1 MAYRK
6 QLTRL
11 KAPYLKRILIE
22 PARVEDWE
30 KYPWN
35 LPIFRGHDFE
45 LEFTTP
51 ITIIVGENGTGKS
64 TLLEAIGALAGYDEA
79 GGGKGYMP
87 IDHSRAI
94 DKSGAA
100 LAETLRGH
108 WLPKVT
114 AGWFFRAESFYS
126 VASYL
131 DQAAIDAHA
140 APPDFLS
147 WSHGE
152 GFIRFF
158 EERCRRQ
165 GIYILDEPESALSP
179 RRQIELLRMLR
190 RMDLSGTAQVIMAT
204 HSPLLMACPGARLF
218 RISRFGL
225 DPTDFHDTDH
235 FRMMRSFCDDPD
247 GFLAEALYEDEA

>member
-11 KAPYLKRILIE
+11 KAPYLKRILLD
-22 PARVEDWE
+22 PAKVEDWE

-35 LPIFRGHDFE
+35 LPLFRGREFE

-79 GGGKGYMP
+79 GGGKGYSP
-87 IDHSRAI
+87 VDHSRAI
-94 DKSGAA
+94 DKSGAG
-100 LAETLRGH
+100 LVNSFRCH

-126 VASYL
+126 VARYL
-131 DQAAIDAHA
+131 DEAARESGGT
-140 APPDFLS
+140 PPDFLS

-179 RRQIELLRMLR
+179 SRQIELLKMLR
-190 RMDLSGTAQVIMAT
+190 RMDQSGTAQVIMAT

-218 RISRFGL
+218 RISRVGL
-225 DPTDFHDTDH
+225 DPTDFSDTDH
-235 FRMMRSFCDDPD
+235 FRMMRDFCTDPQSFME
-247 GFLAEALYEDEA
+247 EALRETDE

>member
-1 MAYRK
+1 MAARK

-11 KAPYLKRILIE
+11 KAPYLRRILLE
-22 PARVEDWE
+22 PSRVADWD

-35 LPIFRGHDFE
+35 LPLFREGAFE
-45 LEFTTP
+45 FEFASA

-87 IDHSRAI
+87 VDHSRAI
-94 DKSGAA
+94 DKSGAG
-100 LAETLRGH
+100 LASSFRCH

-126 VASYL
+126 VARYL
-131 DQAAIDAHA
+131 DAAARESGG

-179 RRQIELLRMLR
+179 TRQIELLKLLQRMEQ
-190 RMDLSGTAQVIMAT
+190 SGTAQVIMAT
-204 HSPLLMACPGARLF
+204 HSPLLMACPNARLF

-225 DPTDFHDTDH
+225 DLIDFQDTDH
-235 FRMMRSFCDDPD
+235 FRMMRDFCSDPAA
-247 GFLAEALYEDEA
+247 FLAEALYEDEP

>member
-11 KAPYLKRILIE
+11 KAPYLKRILLD
-22 PARVEDWE
+22 PQRVEDWE

-35 LPIFRGHDFE
+35 LPLFRGHEFE

-79 GGGKGYMP
+79 GGGKGYRP
-87 IDHSRAI
+87 VDHSSAI

-100 LAETLRGH
+100 LADTFRGH

-126 VASYL
+126 VARYL
-131 DQAAIDAHA
+131 DQAALESGG

-165 GIYILDEPESALSP
+165 GDP
-179 RRQIELLRMLR
+179 RPQGFCKAR
-190 RMDLSGTAQVIMAT
+190 RYS
-204 HSPLLMACPGARLF
+204 
-218 RISRFGL
+218 
-225 DPTDFHDTDH
+225 
-235 FRMMRSFCDDPD
+235 
-247 GFLAEALYEDEA
+247 